1 MVVLGVLPQSWGGW
15 MDQCNMQAVLGN
27 LKLSLRIKFA
37 VLTVC
42 SLLLGSG
49 ELTLTQA
56 YS

>member
-15 MDQCNMQAVLGN
+15 RDQCNMQAVLGN